1 MSSQR
6 TSGPSLGR
14 RSLVRRRPAQ
24 ALALTGLS
32 IEELGWAMA
41 RREVRYRTTLPGH
54 GHTPMLA
61 REDVESIGRVAVDDP
76 ADSIGD

>member
-1 MSSQR
+1 MTDSDE
-6 TSGPSLGR
+6 LDER
-14 RSLVRRRPAQ
+14 RWVDLHWAV
-24 ALALTGLS
+24 ALTGLS

-61 REDVESIGRVAVDDP
+61 LEDVESIGRVAVDDP